1 MKYLYKL
8 SDEKKEDVRGRGT
21 WPWLR
26 KKLSLLIVGDVL
38 VLEGTSKK
46 ELKRVRRTIGTISQG
61 VGARFTWGRYIET
74 PRFELRPPYGRF
86 RLDSDW
92 QIEGRVT
99 SSVKYSVRADAGI
112 ILSDMAERELEV
124 AAVFAREVK

>member
-38 VLEGTSKK
+38 VLEGTTKK
-46 ELKRVRRTIGTISQG
+46 ELKRVRRVIGTISKG

-74 PRFELRPPYGRF
+74 PLFERKEDALGRF
-86 RLDSDW
+86 RVDSDW

-99 SSVKYSVRADAGI
+99 SSV
-112 ILSDMAERELEV
+112 
-124 AAVFAREVK
+124 VKS